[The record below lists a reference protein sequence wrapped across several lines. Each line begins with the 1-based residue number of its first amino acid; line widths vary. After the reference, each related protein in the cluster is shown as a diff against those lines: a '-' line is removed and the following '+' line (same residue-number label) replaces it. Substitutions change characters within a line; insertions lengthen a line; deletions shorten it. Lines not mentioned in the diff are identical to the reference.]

1 MSEWP
6 DGLIVDLE
14 RIDARVSA
22 YDWAFSRDRRAEIDA
37 YWLNRLA
44 GNSGIFNGRVLMQHA
59 ASMKD
64 GVLTASYFETAYS
77 DFLAWL
83 QMGVPGLS
91 PRNGFAMAAL
101 RANDGAFLLGQMAQ
115 DTANPGRVYFA
126 AGTPDPGDV
135 TATGEVD
142 LAGSVLRELT
152 EETGL
157 RADEVKVGAGWKAV
171 FAEKRIA
178 FMRPVTIDMP
188 AEAARTMM
196 LERMK
201 NLHEEELSGIVII
214 RSMADCTQHDMPPFM
229 IDYLRHMLA

>member
-1 MSEWP
+1 LSEWH

-14 RIDARVSA
+14 RIDAKICP
-22 YDWAFSRDRRAEIDA
+22 YDWAFSRRHRAEIDA
-37 YWLNRLA
+37 YWLKRSA
-44 GNSGIFNGRVLMQHA
+44 GKSGMFNGRVLLQHEA
-59 ASMKD
+59 TLEN
-64 GVLTASYFETAYS
+64 GIFTASYFETAYS

-83 QMGVPGLS
+83 QMGVPGTH

-101 RANDGAFLLGQMAQ
+101 KASDGGYLLGRMAQ
-115 DTANPGRVYFA
+115 NTANPGRVYFA
-126 AGTPDPGDV
+126 AGTPDLGDV
-135 TATGEVD
+135 TASGAVD

-157 RADEVKVGAGWKAV
+157 RADEVAVGEGWKAV

-188 AEAARTMM
+188 AEAARS
-196 LERMK
+196 LILDRMK
-201 NLHEEELSGIVII
+201 SLHEEELTDIVII
-214 RSMADCTQHDMPPFM
+214 RAMADCAQHDMPPFM

>member
-1 MSEWP
+1 
-6 DGLIVDLE
+6 LC
-14 RIDARVSA
+14 
-22 YDWAFSRDRRAEIDA
+22 RAEIDA
-37 YWLNRLA
+37 YWQMRSR
-44 GNSGIFNGRVLMQHA
+44 GKSGLFNGRVLMQHA
-59 ASMKD
+59 AAIEN
-64 GVLTASYFETAYS
+64 GIFTASYFETDYA

-83 QMGVPGLS
+83 QMGVPGTR

-101 RANDGAFLLGQMAQ
+101 RASDGGFILGQMAQ
-115 DTANPGRVYFA
+115 NTANPGRVYFA

-135 TATGEVD
+135 TASGEVD

-157 RADEVKVGAGWKAV
+157 RADEVTVGQGWRAV

-178 FMRPVTIDMP
+178 FMRPVTIDLP
-188 AEAARTMM
+188 ADAARALI

-201 NLHEEELSGIVII
+201 TLHEEELSGIVVI
-214 RSMADCTQHDMPPFM
+214 RAMADCAQHDMPPFM